1 MAQRSAYS
9 CQGLFWVLRVTSSEK
24 MRKVGRLV
32 GKYLAKISPDHGLG
46 VSRFLA
52 IAESLPDSARVFYDG
67 VYKAWNIYLER
78 LMHIVASSLYVLTGV
93 TIGGGGTLISVYLD
107 DLTILSYA

>member
-1 MAQRSAYS
+1 
-9 CQGLFWVLRVTSSEK
+9 
-24 MRKVGRLV
+24 MREVGRLV

-67 VYKAWNIYLER
+67 VYKAWNIYLEVIQFESLKIR
-78 LMHIVASSLYVLTGV
+78 LRKR
-93 TIGGGGTLISVYLD
+93 
-107 DLTILSYA
+107 TILVVLFEIEILKQEEV

>member
-1 MAQRSAYS
+1 
-9 CQGLFWVLRVTSSEK
+9 

-32 GKYLAKISPDHGLG
+32 GKYLTKISPDHGLG

-67 VYKAWNIYLER
+67 VYKAWNIYLEVIQFESLKIR
-78 LMHIVASSLYVLTGV
+78 LRKR
-93 TIGGGGTLISVYLD
+93 
-107 DLTILSYA
+107 TILVVLFEIEILKQEEV

>member
-1 MAQRSAYS
+1 
-9 CQGLFWVLRVTSSEK
+9 

-67 VYKAWNIYLER
+67 VYKAWNIYLEVIQFESLKIR
-78 LMHIVASSLYVLTGV
+78 LRKR
-93 TIGGGGTLISVYLD
+93 
-107 DLTILSYA
+107 TILVVLFEIEILKQEEV